1 MEFGE
6 TVVCQFVQPL
16 NLFYWEILVIVVA
29 ISKLLH
35 KEVIVS
41 TTREP
46 NECVSGGFARTKIDA
61 IIEWS

>member
-1 MEFGE
+1 M
-6 TVVCQFVQPL
+6 
-16 NLFYWEILVIVVA
+16 LVIVVA

-61 IIEWS
+61 IIE